1 MATDSQTALPASKD
15 APVSTLSGPNV
26 APAVDDRLLGQL
38 SVWDDIVED
47 SSQPSTVLILDS
59 VEVNRRLL
67 RGMLKNSGYRIIE
80 AKRPMEAIDLLALEK
95 VDLVVVDLMMPE
107 MSGPDF
113 CRKLKS
119 DRQTRLIPIL
129 MLTSIQGAESEI
141 AGISSGADE
150 FLVKPLQPQVVRTR
164 VRAMLRNKALIDSL
178 EEAETILFALAQSVE
193 QRDANTGEH
202 CKRLAHYS
210 MLLGR
215 ALGLPESDIRSLHRG
230 GYLHDIG
237 KVGVPDA
244 ILFKPGSLTEDEWMV
259 MRTHTLIGEDICRAR
274 KSLSGV
280 LPIIRNHHEK
290 WDGTGYPDGLKGED
304 IPLLARILQVA
315 DIYDALS
322 SQRPYKRAFSHDEA
336 IQVMVEEARRGWR
349 DPRLVPL
356 FATLFEVHGSSG
368 GTGESDTTGLSLANM
383 GVQLSKH
390 G

>member
-1 MATDSQTALPASKD
+1 MVDLRPKLVEERVKSALPA
-15 APVSTLSGPNV
+15 P
-26 APAVDDRLLGQL
+26 PASDDRPLGQL

-67 RGMLKNSGYRIIE
+67 RGMLKNSAYRILE

-107 MSGPDF
+107 MSGTDF

-129 MLTSIQGAESEI
+129 MLTSIQGTESEI

-210 MLLGR
+210 MMLGR

-237 KVGVPDA
+237 KIAVPDA
-244 ILFKPGSLTEDEWMV
+244 VLFKPGSLTDEEWTI
-259 MRTHTLIGEDICRAR
+259 MRTHTTIGEGLCRPM

-315 DIYDALS
+315 DIYDALM
-322 SQRPYKRAFSHDEA
+322 SQRPYKRAFTHNEA
-336 IQVMVEEARRGWR
+336 IQVMLEEARRGWR

-356 FATLFEVHGSSG
+356 FATLFEVCGPETRPADSVS
-368 GTGESDTTGLSLANM
+368 TPLSLANM